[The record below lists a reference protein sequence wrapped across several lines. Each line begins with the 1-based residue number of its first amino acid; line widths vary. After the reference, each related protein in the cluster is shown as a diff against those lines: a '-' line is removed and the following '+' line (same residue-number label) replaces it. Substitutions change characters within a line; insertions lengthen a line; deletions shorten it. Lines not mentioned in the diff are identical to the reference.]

1 MRIVPRRTELQ
12 VLARTPLVFAA
23 HYRWSLMVLAV
34 GAFFD
39 ALTTY
44 QFLVTLGPDGEVHP
58 VQRLFFLYLLRYL
71 SPLPVVSLVKS
82 MQVGFVL
89 LVAAWWQPWCRWL
102 LLLCGVLYG
111 LAALSNH
118 FGWL

>member
-1 MRIVPRRTELQ
+1 MRPIPLKTELH
-12 VLARTPLVFAA
+12 VLVRSPLIFADR
-23 HYRWSLMVLAV
+23 YRWPLLILAV

-44 QFLVTLGPDGEVHP
+44 RFLVVLGPDGEVHP
-58 VQRLFFLYLLRYL
+58 VQRWFFLCLPPLLAV
-71 SPLPVVSLVKS
+71 PVVKT

-89 LVAAWWQPWCRWL
+89 LVAAWWQPWCRWIM
-102 LLLCGVLYG
+102 LLCGVLYG

-118 FGWL
+118 YGWL